1 MRRVLQDGGFRSDWG
16 NPDYDPIGDFKETA
30 GDEYRIPLLKV
41 LLREQLESR
50 YEVANHFSTMKS
62 VDPEAGRRLSMI
74 SGTVSLRAATTF
86 PWRATTAH
94 PAGTRS
100 RRMHLQW
107 MRPERI
113 TRTSDRTRSDKKQKD
128 RMPHPVWERHL
139 HKCKKEQEVRT
150 TKAEKGS
157 EIITTICEYENSVA
171 MPDNERLT
179 YLDTCGIARLKDGN
193 GNASAQEAHA
203 NRCSEYLRFGH
214 EVDLAACGAYNP
226 YDALKVCDTPEIFL
240 KTGFEQRPMLYT
252 QKHLFQALT
261 PKSDYNPH
269 RHGFSIEQVKRFPE
283 LLASPVVLANSPT
296 RDDVLLAILL
306 ATDAYDTPLIA
317 GIKPDGT
324 GNYGEREIETNM
336 VLSVYSRQ
344 NFIRYFALL
353 RDMDAFVFVSGRK
366 IEALEDLSGLP
377 LAENCSGLDIDR
389 ILQRPKC
396 LG

>member
-1 MRRVLQDGGFRSDWG
+1 M
-16 NPDYDPIGDFKETA
+16 
-30 GDEYRIPLLKV
+30 
-41 LLREQLESR
+41 
-50 YEVANHFSTMKS
+50 
-62 VDPEAGRRLSMI
+62 
-74 SGTVSLRAATTF
+74 
-86 PWRATTAH
+86 
-94 PAGTRS
+94 
-100 RRMHLQW
+100 
-107 MRPERI
+107 
-113 TRTSDRTRSDKKQKD
+113 
-128 RMPHPVWERHL
+128 
-139 HKCKKEQEVRT
+139 
-150 TKAEKGS
+150 KAEKGS

-193 GNASAQEAHA
+193 GNVKAQEAYA

-214 EVDLAACGAYNP
+214 EVDLAACGAYSP

-296 RDDVLLAILL
+296 REDVLLAILL

-324 GNYGEREIETNM
+324 GNYGEREVENEYGLERLQQTE
-336 VLSVYSRQ
+336 LHP
-344 NFIRYFALL
+344 LL
-353 RDMDAFVFVSGRK
+353 RPVTGYGCLRVRK
-366 IEALEDLSGLP
+366 RQ
-377 LAENCSGLDIDR
+377 ENRSAR
-389 ILQRPKC
+389 RPIRASACGK
-396 LG
+396 LLRSRY